1 MASPLSPAI
10 LAELKDRHLAFLAA
24 RLVSTEAAAEW
35 RTQVA
40 AAYDT
45 LLAARVGQVVDAGA
59 LADALD
65 AALTGEAV
73 ERAARPLARHL
84 LPIVLRE
91 LRAERGTVRERVP
104 VPAQRRLDAFMARP
118 GLVPERLL
126 LEIVDQDAIDEIMRD
141 VLYDGFKE
149 FSEKVN
155 PFTAEWGIPS
165 LLKRMSVLGGA
176 MSKGV
181 ETVKAEFDRRLEPE
195 IRRFLAG
202 FSRRGLHRLV
212 EVTIARA
219 DQPTSIAFRKHLV
232 AWVLDQEIAELAREA
247 DEETLA
253 LGREIGF
260 DIAAAELGRADG
272 RSRRRAL
279 IAATVA
285 AAKDLTVGEALA
297 ALGVTLRVE
306 TDALAAASWPV
317 VQTVL
322 GSAPVTGWLEKVVG
336 EFYDGEAAAS
346 SGLNA
351 YPSSPS

>member
-1 MASPLSPAI
+1 MASPLTAEI
-10 LAELKDRHLAFLAA
+10 LAQLKARHLAFLAA
-24 RLVSTEAAAEW
+24 RLVSAEAAAEW
-35 RTQVA
+35 RAQVA

-45 LLAARVGQVVDAGA
+45 LLAARVGQVVDARA

-65 AALTGEAV
+65 AALTSEAV
-73 ERAARPLARHL
+73 ERAARPLAKHL
-84 LPIVLRE
+84 LPLVLGE
-91 LRAERGTVRERVP
+91 LRAESGTVRERVP
-104 VPAQRRLDAFMARP
+104 AATQQRLDAFMARP

-232 AWVLDQEIAELAREA
+232 AWVLDQEIAALAREA

-253 LGREIGF
+253 LGREIGL
-260 DIAAAELGRADG
+260 DVAAAELGRAEG
-272 RSRRRAL
+272 RARRRAV
-279 IAATVA
+279 IEATVA

-297 ALGVTLRVE
+297 ALGVTLRVDTE
-306 TDALAAASWPV
+306 SVAAASWPAV
-317 VQTVL
+317 KMVL
-322 GSAPVTGWLEKVVG
+322 GSAPVMAWFEKMLG
-336 EFYDGEAAAS
+336 EFYDGEAEAA
-346 SGLNA
+346 G
-351 YPSSPS
+351 